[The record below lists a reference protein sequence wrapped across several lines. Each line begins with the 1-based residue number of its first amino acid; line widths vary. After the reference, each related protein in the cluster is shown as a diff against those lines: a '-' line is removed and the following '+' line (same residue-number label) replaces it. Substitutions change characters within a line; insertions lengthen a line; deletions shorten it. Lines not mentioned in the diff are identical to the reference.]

1 MENKTNE
8 FENYSLNNVSNSNIN
23 NELLEETKKQT
34 EKMDQ
39 ANVSLENLYK
49 LILEMKNSLNK
60 EEKPLN
66 EEIINETEPPVEE
79 NKEETEDVAP
89 VQEEV
94 AEAPVVEEPVIE
106 TPDEVKVETPVVEPP
121 VELNPVLEQTMELP
135 QEDIVTP
142 EEDKKEDTIIGIDE
156 LLSSVPE
163 VAAVEE
169 PVIETP
175 TEVAVETPTE
185 EIKMEEPKI
194 EETSIEPV
202 EVEAPVQVAPVI
214 PEVKVEKTP
223 VVEESKVEVQPE
235 VQSTNE
241 VVEQAVTVDQPVVS
255 APVETPVVPQVQEAL
270 AEDNIEII
278 DSTILDEAS
287 VHADGKQRA
296 IEVDN
301 EIISNKVNNQK
312 TLINKVA

>member
-8 FENYSLNNVSNSNIN
+8 FENYSLNNASNNNIN

-66 EEIINETEPPVEE
+66 EEIINETEIPVEE

-106 TPDEVKVETPVVEPP
+106 TP

-163 VAAVEE
+163 VVAVEE

-185 EIKMEEPKI
+185 EIKIEEPKV

-214 PEVKVEKTP
+214 PEVKVEETP

-235 VQSTNE
+235 VQPTNE

-255 APVETPVVPQVQEAL
+255 APVETPVVPQVQESVTD
-270 AEDNIEII
+270 DNIEII